1 MTEHAFI
8 ISTTTKT
15 SGCDKLSRKRGIG
28 TTSIYSV
35 FRVEYH
41 PLNLILSSVAM
52 FRAFRFDM
60 PKDDFLLAYSRA
72 EEEIASSMEKKYSH
86 PGTRV

>member
-8 ISTTTKT
+8 ISMTTKT

-35 FRVEYH
+35 LHVEYR
-41 PLNLILSSVAM
+41 PMNLILSSIAM

-60 PKDDFLLAYSRA
+60 PKDDFLLAYSE
-72 EEEIASSMEKKYSH
+72 EEEIASSMEKKCSH